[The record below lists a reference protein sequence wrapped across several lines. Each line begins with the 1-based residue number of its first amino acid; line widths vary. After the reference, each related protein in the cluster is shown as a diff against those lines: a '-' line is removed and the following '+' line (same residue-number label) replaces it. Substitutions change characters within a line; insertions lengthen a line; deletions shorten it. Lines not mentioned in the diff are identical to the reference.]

1 MGPGGLVL
9 SLDIKEYRFM
19 PSTESHKATAQP
31 SDKQSLWILA
41 TLSALM
47 AFASISTDLYLPAM
61 PAMAK
66 SLHANAGQLELTIS
80 GYLIGF
86 SLGQL
91 MWGPVGDRYGRRLP
105 VALGLLL
112 FIAGSAGCA
121 LSNTAPMMIG
131 WRAVQAV
138 GACASVVLA
147 RAMIRDLYEGH
158 RAAQMLSTL
167 MTVMAVAPLLGP
179 SIGGIILKLGSWHL
193 IFWVLAFFGGAT
205 LVALYSLPETLPSER
220 RNHAPLSGAFR
231 RYGQL
236 LTDRRLLG
244 YASAGGFFYGGM
256 YAYIAGTPF
265 AYIDYYHVSPQAYG
279 ILFGVGIVGIMVANQ
294 LNARLVRN
302 VGSDR
307 LMRLGALVAA
317 LSSLWL
323 AIDAW
328 SGIGGLAGLVAPLF
342 VFVAA
347 AGLIVANSIV
357 GALDSFPHMAGAAS
371 ALIGAL
377 QYGTGILGS
386 GLVGALADGTPKPMA
401 TVIAV
406 FGVASMVCAFWVVKT
421 SPQAGSETQG
431 DEPAAQRQ

>member
-1 MGPGGLVL
+1 
-9 SLDIKEYRFM
+9 M
-19 PSTESHKATAQP
+19 PSTESHRATAPP

-91 MWGPVGDRYGRRLP
+91 LWGPVGDRYGRRLP

-121 LSNTAPMMIG
+121 LSMTAPVMIG

-179 SIGGIILKLGSWHL
+179 SIGGMILKLGSWHL
-193 IFWVLAFFGGAT
+193 IFWALALFGGTT
-205 LVALYSLPETLPSER
+205 LVALYTLPETLPYER
-220 RNHAPLSGAFR
+220 RNHAPLSGALR

-236 LTDRRLLG
+236 LTDRRILG

-265 AYIDYYHVSPQAYG
+265 AYIDYYQVSPQAYG
-279 ILFGVGIVGIMVANQ
+279 ILFGVGIVGIMLANQ
-294 LNARLVRN
+294 LNARLVRK

-307 LMRLGALVAA
+307 LMRLGALMAA

-328 SGIGGLAGLVAPLF
+328 SGVGGLAGLVAPLF

-406 FGVASMVCAFWVVKT
+406 FGAASMVCAFWVVK
-421 SPQAGSETQG
+421 SKPDAGIELQS
-431 DEPAAQRQ
+431 DQRIAER

>member
-1 MGPGGLVL
+1 VVVKKRVL
-9 SLDIKEYRFM
+9 LLM
-19 PSTESHKATAQP
+19 PPTESHTAMAQP
-31 SDKQSLWILA
+31 SDKQRLWILA

-61 PAMAK
+61 PAMAR
-66 SLHANAGQLELTIS
+66 SLHATNGQLELTIS

-91 MWGPVGDRYGRRLP
+91 FWGPISDRYGRRLP
-105 VALGLLL
+105 VALGLLM

-121 LSNTAPMMIG
+121 LSTTAPMIIG

-158 RAAQMLSTL
+158 RAAQMLSSL
-167 MTVMAVAPLLGP
+167 MTVMAIAPLLGP
-179 SIGGIILKLGSWHL
+179 SIGGLILRLGSWNL
-193 IFWVLAFFGGAT
+193 IFWGLAIFGLGT
-205 LVALYSLPETLPSER
+205 LVALYTLPETLPYER
-220 RNHAPLSGAFR
+220 RNHAPLSGSFR

-236 LTDRRLLG
+236 LADRRVLG

-265 AYIDYYHVSPQAYG
+265 VYMDYYHVSAQTYG
-279 ILFGVGIVGIMVANQ
+279 ILFGVGIVGIMLANQ
-294 LNARLVRN
+294 LNAKLVKE

-307 LMRLGALVAA
+307 LMRLGTTMAG
-317 LSSLWL
+317 LSGLCL

-328 SGIGGLAGLVAPLF
+328 SDIGGLAGLVAPLF

-357 GALDSFPHMAGAAS
+357 GALNSFPQMAGSVS
-371 ALIGAL
+371 ALIGSL

-386 GLVGALADGTPKPMA
+386 GLVGLMADGTPRPMA
-401 TVIAV
+401 TVVAL
-406 FGVASMVCAFWVVKT
+406 FAAASMACALWVVKT
-421 SPQAGSETQG
+421 RPEADSQI
-431 DEPAAQRQ
+431 

>member
-1 MGPGGLVL
+1 
-9 SLDIKEYRFM
+9 M
-19 PSTESHKATAQP
+19 PQIDHAVEGAEP
-31 SDKQSLWILA
+31 SDQQSIWILVV
-41 TLSALM
+41 LSALM

-66 SLHANAGQLELTIS
+66 SLHANAGQLEMTIS
-80 GYLIGF
+80 GYLVGF

-91 MWGPVGDRYGRRLP
+91 LWGPVGDRYGRRLP

-121 LSNTAPMMIG
+121 LSDTAQEMIA

-179 SIGGIILKLGSWHL
+179 SIGGVILKFGSWQL
-193 IFWVLAFFGGAT
+193 IFWALAAFGGVT
-205 LVALYSLPETLPSER
+205 LAALYTIPETLSTER
-220 RNHAPLSGAFR
+220 RNHAPLIGAFR

-236 LTDRRLLG
+236 LKDRRVLG

-265 AYIDYYHVSPQAYG
+265 AYIDYYHVSPQTYG
-279 ILFGVGIVGIMVANQ
+279 LLFGAGIVGIMVANQ
-294 LNARLVRN
+294 VNARLVRKL
-302 VGSDR
+302 GSDK
-307 LMRLGALVAA
+307 LLRLGTL
-317 LSSLWL
+317 
-323 AIDAW
+323 
-328 SGIGGLAGLVAPLF
+328 LAGFSGVWLGVDALEEWLGLLGLVLPLF

-347 AGLIVANSIV
+347 AGLIIANSIV
-357 GALDSFPHMAGAAS
+357 GALNNFPQVAGSVS

-386 GLVGALADGTPKPMA
+386 GMVGALADGTPRPMA
-401 TVIAV
+401 LVIALS
-406 FGVASMVCAFWVVKT
+406 GLASLACAFWVVKPRT
-421 SPQAGSETQG
+421 ETVQV
-431 DEPAAQRQ
+431 A

>member
-1 MGPGGLVL
+1 
-9 SLDIKEYRFM
+9 M
-19 PSTESHKATAQP
+19 PSLKSHVATAQP
-31 SDKQSLWILA
+31 SDRQSLWILA
-41 TLSALM
+41 ILSALM

-66 SLHANAGQLELTIS
+66 SPHANAGQLELTIS

-91 MWGPVGDRYGRRLP
+91 LWGPIGDRYGRRLP

-121 LSNTAPMMIG
+121 LSTTAPMMIG

-147 RAMIRDLYEGH
+147 RAMIRDIYEGH

-179 SIGGIILKLGSWHL
+179 SIGGLILQIGSWKL
-193 IFWVLAFFGGAT
+193 IFWALGVFGVAT
-205 LVALYSLPETLPSER
+205 LFALYTLPETLPVER

-236 LTDRRLLG
+236 LTDRRVLG
-244 YASAGGFFYGGM
+244 YASTGGFFYGGM

-265 AYIDYYHVSPQAYG
+265 AYIDYYHVSPQGYG
-279 ILFGVGIVGIMVANQ
+279 ILFGVGIVGIMLTNQ
-294 LNARLVRN
+294 LNARLVSK
-302 VGSDR
+302 VGTDR
-307 LMRLGALVAA
+307 LMRLGSLTAA

-328 SGIGGLAGLVAPLF
+328 CGIGGLAGLVAPLF
-342 VFVAA
+342 MFVAA
-347 AGLIVANSIV
+347 TGLIVANSIV
-357 GALDSFPHMAGAAS
+357 GALDSFSHMAGAVS

-386 GLVGALADGTPKPMA
+386 GLVGAMADSTPKPMA
-401 TVIAV
+401 AVIAV
-406 FGVASMVCAFWVVKT
+406 FGAASMVCAFWVVK
-421 SPQAGSETQG
+421 SKPDAGIELQS
-431 DEPAAQRQ
+431 DQRIAER

>member
-1 MGPGGLVL
+1 
-9 SLDIKEYRFM
+9 M
-19 PSTESHKATAQP
+19 PQIDHAVEGAEP
-31 SDKQSLWILA
+31 SDQQSIWILVV
-41 TLSALM
+41 LSALM

-66 SLHANAGQLELTIS
+66 SLHANAGQLEMTIS
-80 GYLIGF
+80 GYLVGF

-91 MWGPVGDRYGRRLP
+91 LWGPIGDRYGRRLP

-121 LSNTAPMMIG
+121 LSDTAQEMIA

-179 SIGGIILKLGSWHL
+179 SIGGVILKFGSWQL
-193 IFWVLAFFGGAT
+193 IFWALAAFGGVT
-205 LVALYSLPETLPSER
+205 LAALYTIPETLSTER
-220 RNHAPLSGAFR
+220 RNHALLIGAFR

-236 LTDRRLLG
+236 LRDRRVLG

-265 AYIDYYHVSPQAYG
+265 AYIDYYHVSPQTYG
-279 ILFGVGIVGIMVANQ
+279 LLFGAGIVGIMVANQ
-294 LNARLVRN
+294 VNARLVRKQ
-302 VGSDR
+302 GSDK
-307 LMRLGALVAA
+307 LLRLGTL
-317 LSSLWL
+317 
-323 AIDAW
+323 
-328 SGIGGLAGLVAPLF
+328 LAGFSGVWLGVDALEEWLGLLGLVLPLF

-347 AGLIVANSIV
+347 AGLIIANSIV
-357 GALDSFPHMAGAAS
+357 GALNNFPQVAGSVS

-386 GLVGALADGTPKPMA
+386 AMVGALADGTPRPMA
-401 TVIAV
+401 LVIAL
-406 FGVASMVCAFWVVKT
+406 FGLASLACAFWVVKPRT
-421 SPQAGSETQG
+421 ETVQV
-431 DEPAAQRQ
+431 A

>member
-1 MGPGGLVL
+1 
-9 SLDIKEYRFM
+9 M
-19 PSTESHKATAQP
+19 PRPERPSAVATP
-31 SDKQSLWILA
+31 SDKQRLWMLA
-41 TLSALM
+41 ILSALM

-66 SLHANAGQLELTIS
+66 SLHADAGQLELTIS

-91 MWGPVGDRYGRRLP
+91 LWGPVGDRYGRRLP

-121 LSNTAPMMIG
+121 LSTTAPMMIG

-179 SIGGIILKLGSWHL
+179 SIGGILLESGSWHL
-193 IFWVLAFFGGAT
+193 IFWALVLFGGVT
-205 LVALYSLPETLPSER
+205 LVALYTLPETLPAER
-220 RNHAPLSGAFR
+220 RSHAPLSGALR

-236 LTDRRLLG
+236 LTDRRVLG

-265 AYIDYYHVSPQAYG
+265 AYIDYYHLSPHTYG
-279 ILFGVGIVGIMVANQ
+279 LLFGVGIVGIMLANQ
-294 LNARLVRN
+294 LNARLVRQI
-302 VGSDR
+302 GSDR
-307 LMRLGALVAA
+307 LMRLGALLAA

-323 AIDAW
+323 AVDAW
-328 SGIGGLAGLVAPLF
+328 TGMGGLAGLVAPLF

-357 GALDSFPHMAGAAS
+357 GAMDGFPHMAGAVS
-371 ALIGAL
+371 ALVGAL

-386 GLVGALADGTPKPMA
+386 GLVGLWADGTPKPMA

-406 FGVASMVCAFWVVKT
+406 FGSASMACAFWWVKSKPGT
-421 SPQAGSETQG
+421 PL
-431 DEPAAQRQ
+431 

>member
-1 MGPGGLVL
+1 M
-9 SLDIKEYRFM
+9 
-19 PSTESHKATAQP
+19 ATVQP
-31 SDKQSLWILA
+31 SDKQRLWILA

-91 MWGPVGDRYGRRLP
+91 LWGPVGDRYGRRLP

-112 FIAGSAGCA
+112 FIAGSVGCA
-121 LSNTAPMMIG
+121 LSTTAPMMIG
-131 WRAVQAV
+131 WRAVQAA

-179 SIGGIILKLGSWHL
+179 SIGGLILKLGSWHS
-193 IFWVLAFFGGAT
+193 IFWALAVFGIAT
-205 LVALYSLPETLPSER
+205 LAALYTLPETLPIER
-220 RNHAPLSGAFR
+220 RNQATLCSALR

-236 LTDRRLLG
+236 LIDRRVVG

-279 ILFGVGIVGIMVANQ
+279 VLFGVGIVGIMLANQ
-294 LNARLVRN
+294 LNARLVRQ
-302 VGSDR
+302 VGTDR
-307 LMRLGALVAA
+307 LMRLGALIAA

-328 SGIGGLAGLVAPLF
+328 SDVGGLAGLVAPLF
-342 VFVAA
+342 LFVAA

-357 GALDSFPHMAGAAS
+357 GALDSFPHMAGAVS

-377 QYGTGILGS
+377 QYGTGMIGS
-386 GLVGALADGTPKPMA
+386 GLVGVLADGTPKPMA
-401 TVIAV
+401 TVIV
-406 FGVASMVCAFWVVKT
+406 LFGAASMVCAFWVVK
-421 SPQAGSETQG
+421 SKSQLVIEIHG
-431 DEPAAQRQ
+431 DEPTAER

>member
-1 MGPGGLVL
+1 
-9 SLDIKEYRFM
+9 M
-19 PSTESHKATAQP
+19 PPRARHMAKPQP

-66 SLHANAGQLELTIS
+66 SLHANAGQLEFTIS

-91 MWGPVGDRYGRRLP
+91 VWGPIGDRYGRRLP

-121 LSNTAPMMIG
+121 LSTTAPMIIG

-138 GACASVVLA
+138 GECASVVLA

-167 MTVMAVAPLLGP
+167 MTVMAVAPLMGP

-193 IFWVLAFFGGAT
+193 IFWTLAFFGGAT
-205 LVALYSLPETLPSER
+205 LVALYTLPETLPSDR
-220 RNHAPLSGAFR
+220 RNYAPLSGAFR

-236 LTDRRLLG
+236 LTDRRVLG
-244 YASAGGFFYGGM
+244 YASAGGCFYGGM

-265 AYIDYYHVSPQAYG
+265 AYIDYYHVSPRAYG
-279 ILFGVGIVGIMVANQ
+279 ILFGVGIVGIMLANQ
-294 LNARLVRN
+294 LNARLARK

-307 LMRLGALVAA
+307 LMRLGALMAA
-317 LSSLWL
+317 VSSLWL
-323 AIDAW
+323 AVDAW

-386 GLVGALADGTPKPMA
+386 GLVGVLADGTPKPMA

-406 FGVASMVCAFWVVKT
+406 FGAAGMVCAFWVVK
-421 SPQAGSETQG
+421 SKPQTCIETHG
-431 DEPAAQRQ
+431 DDRTARRH